1 MTFFDMTPPKGVNQC
16 RGYPP
21 ENRFLDKCVYVF
33 EDIDF
38 CFFAM
43 FLTLA
48 QLTFISY
55 DLF

>member
-21 ENRFLDKCVYVF
+21 ENRFLEKCVYVF

-38 CFFAM
+38 WFFCNAPN
-43 FLTLA
+43 FGSTNIYI
-48 QLTFISY
+48 F
-55 DLF
+55 